1 MVTAKGCSVKDGSVL
16 GMWNI
21 FVLAYQTHIM
31 FLLSKCLLFFFF
43 FKIFV
48 PSIKLLLSQF
58 AFLFQNISILYIKF
72 QIK

>member
-1 MVTAKGCSVKDGSVL
+1 MVTAKGSSVKDGSVL

-21 FVLAYQTHIM
+21 FVPIYQTHIM
-31 FLLSKCLLFFFF
+31 FLLSKCLLSIF
-43 FKIFV
+43 FKMFV

-58 AFLFQNISILYIKF
+58 ALLFQNISILYIKF